1 MNVYAVSLNAEKW
14 EKDGLFK
21 PKSSPRDLRRV
32 IEPINEVFKVPET
45 IFDQWL
51 NTTLDKPMSLTF

>member
-1 MNVYAVSLNAEKW
+1 MLKKW

-21 PKSSPRDLRRV
+21 PKSSPRDLSRV

-45 IFDQWL
+45 IFDAWKK
-51 NTTLDKPMSLTF
+51 TLVELV